1 MTDTVKP
8 TAAPTHPDYDE
19 TASELETIRICM
31 DGSLAVKKSGYRL
44 LPHPSQI
51 DQSSKEQVMRYLEYK
66 ANAEYQ
72 NDGQATKRQMLGKMR
87 IDDTEIEFPD
97 ALDYLVQNVDG
108 DGLGLKDAIKY
119 SIGEVQEMKWHFL
132 VADFKGLSGVDL
144 TQISLA
150 EQMMLDPKAHVKQY
164 SRDSLTNWA
173 FRKING
179 TMQLSYLQ
187 FRELGTEFNP
197 DTGLHTDVES
207 YLILA
212 LDEDGNYYQQK
223 KVYGSSGAG
232 VGEKSYVTVSGMP
245 LKWLP
250 VAVVADEPMPSGALP
265 KAMGFLH
272 SIIDVSLQRYR
283 MSARYKETQIAN
295 TPTKITKGWLQGD
308 KELFSEINGRD
319 SIMVGGY
326 GINNMPNNVEMDVI
340 SASADMGDFHWDFER
355 YDKLVAKLGGTNET
369 GNAGALTATEA
380 AIIAGN
386 QNALLESLATSAEN
400 AWRRVVSYCGMFM
413 GLWKPDAVESALEQ
427 ITIDLPRD
435 FAKSKLTVDEVR
447 VLLEMRMQ
455 STISEAELH
464 RQIKNG
470 GWLIADVDAMLA
482 ELDQQ
487 APRMDLPEFTT
498 PTS

>member
-1 MTDTVKP
+1 MTDTAKP
-8 TAAPTHPDYDE
+8 TTAPTHPDYDK
-19 TASELETIRICM
+19 TAKELEKIRICM
-31 DGSLAVKKSGYRL
+31 DGSLAVKDAGYEL

-51 DQSSKEQVMRYLEYK
+51 DQTSKEQVMRYIEYK

-97 ALDYLVQNVDG
+97 ALNYLIQNVDG

-119 SIGEVQEMKWHFL
+119 SIGEVQEMGWHFL
-132 VADFKGLSGVDL
+132 VSDFKGLSGVDL

-150 EQMMLDPKAHVKQY
+150 DQMMLDPKAYAKQY

-197 DTGLHTDVES
+197 DTGLHTDIES

-212 LDEDGNYYQQK
+212 LDEEGNYYQQK

-250 VAVVADEPMPSGALP
+250 IAVVAGEPMPSGSLP

-283 MSARYKETQIAN
+283 MSAKYKETQTAN
-295 TPTKITKGWLQGD
+295 IPTKWTKGWRENDL
-308 KELFSEINGRD
+308 ELFRTINKRD
-319 SIMVGGY
+319 YMVNGGY
-326 GINNMPNNVEMDVI
+326 GTNNLPGDVEIGVS
-340 SASADMGDFHWDFER
+340 SASADMADFHWDFER

-400 AWRRVVSYCGMFM
+400 AWRRIVSYCGMFM

-447 VLLEMRMQ
+447 VLLEMRMK

-470 GWLIADVDAMLA
+470 GWMIADVDAMLA
-482 ELDQQ
+482 ELEQQ